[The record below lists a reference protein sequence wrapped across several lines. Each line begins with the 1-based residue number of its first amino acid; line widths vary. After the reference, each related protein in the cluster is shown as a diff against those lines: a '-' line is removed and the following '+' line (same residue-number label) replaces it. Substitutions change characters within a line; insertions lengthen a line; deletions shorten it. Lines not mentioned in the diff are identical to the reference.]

1 MGWRCFF
8 FPRTPRGVRLE
19 FYSLG
24 FSSLYFNPRTPCVVR
39 PRERSKSITR
49 FTFQSTHP
57 VWGATKNIVIVFHA
71 TEISIHAPR
80 VGCDYPVSRS
90 QASDL
95 IFQSTHPVWGAT
107 AQTLRV
113 RVRNNISI
121 HAPRVGCDRPAAA
134 GQGTGRYFNPRTPC
148 GVRLLLSGAGAN
160 SFPFQSTHPVWGAT
174 LLCCVALRIQQAFQS
189 THPVWGAT
197 RLKPIYTWPGR
208 FQSTHPVWGATWP
221 SWQNAATYG

>member
-80 VGCDYPVSRS
+80 VGCDAVKLL
-90 QASDL
+90 D
-95 IFQSTHPVWGAT
+95 G
-107 AQTLRV
+107 
-113 RVRNNISI
+113 RNRDISI
-121 HAPRVGCDRPAAA
+121 HAPRVGCDEIVEPPMGIMEISIHAPRVGCDGGQAVLQQQRAISIHAPRVGCDSDCPAPP
-134 GQGTGRYFNPRTPC
+134 QGHTYFNPRTPC
-148 GVRLLLSGAGAN
+148 GVRRQVPGSIFA
-160 SFPFQSTHPVWGAT
+160 QW
-174 LLCCVALRIQQAFQS
+174 AFQS

-197 RLKPIYTWPGR
+197 GTD
-208 FQSTHPVWGATWP
+208 
-221 SWQNAATYG
+221 QNRRPYC

>member
-71 TEISIHAPR
+71 TEISIPPSL
-80 VGCDYPVSRS
+80 VGCALHGIV
-90 QASDL
+90 
-95 IFQSTHPVWGAT
+95 GAISWKH
-107 AQTLRV
+107 
-113 RVRNNISI
+113 ISI
-121 HAPRVGCDRPAAA
+121 HAPRVGCDKLRGLSYNKCHISIHAPRV
-134 GQGTGRYFNPRTPC
+134 GCDQGGAVMLDKQLISIHAPRVGCDVKYRVVFSPSGHFNPRTPC
-148 GVRLLLSGAGAN
+148 GVRLHTL
-160 SFPFQSTHPVWGAT
+160 QSSIP
-174 LLCCVALRIQQAFQS
+174 S
-189 THPVWGAT
+189 S
-197 RLKPIYTWPGR
+197 R
-208 FQSTHPVWGATWP
+208 FQSTHPVWGATYRLEDWRRAQFISIHAP
-221 SWQNAATYG
+221 RVGCDWD

>member
-80 VGCDYPVSRS
+80 VGCDAVKLL
-90 QASDL
+90 D
-95 IFQSTHPVWGAT
+95 G
-107 AQTLRV
+107 
-113 RVRNNISI
+113 RNRDISI
-121 HAPRVGCDRPAAA
+121 HAPRVGCDEIVEPPMGIMEISIHAPRVGCDGGQAVLQQQRAISIHAPRVGCDLPIWRATAA
-134 GQGTGRYFNPRTPC
+134 R
-148 GVRLLLSGAGAN
+148 
-160 SFPFQSTHPVWGAT
+160 
-174 LLCCVALRIQQAFQS
+174 
-189 THPVWGAT
+189 
-197 RLKPIYTWPGR
+197 
-208 FQSTHPVWGATWP
+208 
-221 SWQNAATYG
+221 